1 MNELS
6 TPIINAQILTILQT
20 LKILQYYKCFENEQ
34 KIP

>member
-20 LKILQYYKCFENEQ
+20 WKILQYYNYFENEQ